1 VGVIAVF
8 GVVFLRT
15 PYGRPSSVDSAG
27 FLTWLDC
34 YGKCPVLI
42 LVLALIMLAASARV
56 GSDLEFGLSSIA
68 SLVAGRLKDTIEPRS
83 DGPRL
88 ITRSSG

>member
-1 VGVIAVF
+1 
-8 GVVFLRT
+8 
-15 PYGRPSSVDSAG
+15 
-27 FLTWLDC
+27 
-34 YGKCPVLI
+34 VLV
-42 LVLALIMLAASARV
+42 LVLASIMLATSARV
-56 GSDLEFGLSSIA
+56 RLDLEFRLSSIT

>member
-1 VGVIAVF
+1 MAVF
-8 GVVFLRT
+8 SVVFLRT
-15 PYGRPSSVDSAG
+15 PYGRLSSVDSAG

-34 YGKCPVLI
+34 YNKCPVLI
-42 LVLALIMLAASARV
+42 LVLASIMLATSTRV
-56 GSDLEFGLSSIA
+56 GLDLEFRLSSIA
-68 SLVAGRLKDTIEPRS
+68 SSVASRLKDTIEPRS